1 MSKVQ
6 IVPERFLYKIWMR
19 MEGKKISMTWKEDQ
33 AGKRSP
39 MTLIRK
45 VVEKQNAYGLDFSNM
60 QEMANKVNS

>member
-1 MSKVQ
+1 
-6 IVPERFLYKIWMR
+6 MR
-19 MEGKKISMTWKEDQ
+19 MEGKNISMTWKEDQ